1 MRFLLFL
8 VGIFYSQLLLAQ
20 ASINGRVL
28 DTAGEPLIGATV
40 RTADSRAMTV
50 TDVAGNFEL
59 TGLDEGPVTL
69 RINYVGYAEM
79 QQRANATV
87 GQTTALTIYLQPGSD
102 SQFEELVISAVRV
115 GERVPFTH
123 TEVQRAEI
131 VERNLGQDAPFLL
144 RYTPS
149 AVVSSDAGTGIG
161 YTGIRI
167 RGTDPT
173 RINVTINGIPLND
186 AESQGVFWVNMP
198 DFLSSVENVQI
209 QRGVGTSTN
218 GAGAFGATIN
228 LNTNQLRPERYAE
241 LSGSVGSFNTTKVS
255 AQFGSGLLGKHFTL
269 EGRASLI
276 NSDGYIDRGA
286 ADLWSYYL
294 SGAYAG
300 DKQSLRLNVFEGG
313 EVTYQA
319 WNGVPVQYLDDEEL
333 RTFNTAG
340 TERPGEPYDRE
351 VDDYGQLH
359 AQLIYDAE
367 LSPRWKLGSALHYT
381 KGSGFFEQYKADQN
395 LEDYGVFMPAVPV
408 TDLVRRRWLDN
419 DFYGALLNL
428 ELESSDQLTT
438 TFGAAWNRYEG
449 AHFGEVI
456 NTITPT
462 EISTLPF
469 RYYDND
475 ATKTDFSTF
484 IKANYRLSD
493 AWSVFGD
500 LQYRHIDYDFI
511 GFNRMSVPVDQTIDL
526 DFFNPKAGLFYTPNE
541 RQSLYASFAVAQR
554 EPNRNDYTESSPDS
568 RPRPEQLY
576 NTELGYR
583 LGGTDWQ
590 AEAVVYSMVY
600 RDQLVLTGAIND
612 VGEFTRTNLERSY
625 RLGLELVG
633 GYAISEALELNANLT
648 LSRNRV
654 GRFTEFI
661 DNWDTGGQ
669 DERIIEDTPISFSPD
684 VIGGGSVTFKPF
696 AQRYFAAELFGKFV
710 GRQYLDNT
718 GTEQASLDP
727 YFFSDLRLSYTRP
740 IGKGKTLISVDLLL
754 RNLLDAQIVSNGWVY
769 RYRSPSYDG
778 RDDDPY
784 TQLENGDLYQLTGR
798 YPQAGRNYLAGLRV
812 RF

>member
-1 MRFLLFL
+1 MRYFLFFVGLLFVQLSSAQTTL
-8 VGIFYSQLLLAQ
+8 VGYVYNS
-20 ASINGRVL
+20 
-28 DTAGEPLIGATV
+28 DTEPLIGATV
-40 RTADSRAMTV
+40 STLDGSRMAA
-50 TDVAGNFEL
+50 TDERGRFEL
-59 TGLDEGPVTL
+59 VDLPGGAVEL
-69 RINYVGYAEM
+69 RINYVGYAEKR
-79 QQRANATV
+79 QRIADVAATDE
-87 GQTTALTIYLQPGSD
+87 LTIYLQPSSS
-102 SQFEELVISAVRV
+102 SQLEELVIKAVRV
-115 GERVPFTH
+115 GERVPFTYS
-123 TEVQRAEI
+123 EVQRDEI

-241 LSGSVGSFNTTKVS
+241 LAGSVGSFNTTKVS
-255 AQFGSGLLGKHFTL
+255 AQFGSGLLADHFTL

-276 NSDGYIDRGA
+276 NSDGYIDRGS

-294 SGAYAG
+294 SGAYTG
-300 DKQSLRLNVFEGG
+300 DKQSLRLNVFQGG
-313 EVTYQA
+313 EITYQA

-351 VDDYGQLH
+351 GDDYGQLH

-367 LSPRWKLGSALHYT
+367 LSPIWKLGSALHYT
-381 KGSGFFEQYKADQN
+381 KGAGFFEQYKADQE
-395 LEDYGVFMPAVPV
+395 LEDYGVVMPAVPV

-419 DFYGALLNL
+419 DFYGGLLNL
-428 ELESSDQLTT
+428 EYAPDEQLTA
-438 TFGAAWNRYEG
+438 TFGGAWNRYQG

-456 NTITPT
+456 QTITPT
-462 EISTLPF
+462 EISTIPF

-475 ATKTDFSTF
+475 ATKTDFSAF
-484 IKANYRLSD
+484 LKANYRFTD
-493 AWSVFGD
+493 RWSAFGD
-500 LQYRHIDYDFI
+500 LQYRRIDYDFV
-511 GFNRMSVPVDQTIDL
+511 GFNRQSVPVDQGIDL
-526 DFFNPKAGLFYTPNE
+526 NFFNPKAGVFFTPSNQ
-541 RQSLYASFAVAQR
+541 QSLYASFAVAQR

-583 LGGTDWQ
+583 LNGDNWQ
-590 AEAVVYSMVY
+590 AEAVGYSMVY

-625 RLGLELVG
+625 RLGLELLG
-633 GYAISEALELNANLT
+633 GYAFSDAVQVGGNLT

-654 GRFTEFI
+654 GEFTEFI
-661 DNWDTGGQ
+661 DNWITGEQ
-669 DERIIEDTPISFSPD
+669 ETRLIEDAPIAFSPA
-684 VIGGGSVTFKPF
+684 VISGGSVTVKPF
-696 AQRYFAAELFGKFV
+696 AKRHFAAELFGKYV
-710 GRQYLDNT
+710 SRQYLDNT
-718 GTEQASLDP
+718 GTELASLDP
-727 YFFSDLRLSYTRP
+727 YFFGDLRLSYTRP
-740 IGKGKTLISVDLLL
+740 FGKRDYLVSLDLLV
-754 RNLLDAQIVSNGWVY
+754 RNLFDAQLVSNGWVY
-769 RYRSPSYDG
+769 RYRSPGYDG
-778 RDDDPY
+778 RPDDPY
-784 TQLENGDLYQLTGR
+784 TLLEEGDQYQLTGR